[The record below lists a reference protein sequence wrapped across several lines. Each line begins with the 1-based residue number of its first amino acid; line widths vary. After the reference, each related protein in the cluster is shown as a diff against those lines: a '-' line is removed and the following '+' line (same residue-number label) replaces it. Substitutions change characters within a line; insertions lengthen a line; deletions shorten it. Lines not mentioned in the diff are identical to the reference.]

1 MIKKLALIVGG
12 GVLVLS
18 LLFGTRLIPYAKTSF
33 HKVRQAARE
42 AVPISM
48 LPCTQLHSVRSR
60 SQYSSTPL
68 SSGSRR

>member
-1 MIKKLALIVGG
+1 MIKKLAIFIGG

-33 HKVRQAARE
+33 HKLQQKAQE

-48 LPCTQLHSVRSR
+48 QIDTARD
-60 SQYSSTPL
+60 
-68 SSGSRR
+68 